1 MVSVHFHGLACF
13 ALSWKAAQDDNTRKQ
28 PLSDASVKIDGST
41 S

>member
-13 ALSWKAAQDDNTRKQ
+13 ALSSTATQDDNTRKQ